1 MTNPERADAD
11 VRLDCWRSLQRSQR
25 RRALRRAAL
34 VRRRVRALR
43 RSGAGVGLVAALFVA
58 TGVALGHEQ
67 TAPTIA
73 RPAAAPG
80 LLSIGSRGVAV
91 EAVQRA
97 LGITADGVFGRQTAH
112 AVRHFQ
118 THRQLL
124 VDGVVGPQTAG
135 ALGLSSA
142 ASDHAH
148 EAEHSHAPASAGLGW
163 PLQGPITTPFS
174 SGHAGID
181 IAAPAGTPIA
191 AAASGTVSTV
201 QSTSQSGGYGNYACV
216 AHAAGTTTCYAHLAS
231 VAVSPGA
238 TVQQGQVV
246 GTVGCTGRCS
256 GDHLHFEVRN
266 AGAPVDPLA
275 SLGG

>member
-1 MTNPERADAD
+1 MTNPEHADAD
-11 VRLDCWRSLQRSQR
+11 MRLACWRSLERSQR
-25 RRALRRAAL
+25 RRALRRAVL

-43 RSGAGVGLVAALFVA
+43 RSAAGIGSVAALLVA

-67 TAPTIA
+67 TAPTVE
-73 RPAAAPG
+73 RPASASG
-80 LLSIGSRGVAV
+80 LLSVGSRGTAV

-97 LGITADGVFGRQTAH
+97 LGITADGVFGPQTDN

-118 THRQLL
+118 TQRQLL

-142 ASDHAH
+142 TSDHTH
-148 EAEHSHAPASAGLGW
+148 EREHSHAPASAGLAW
-163 PLQGPITTPFS
+163 PLQGPITTRFS

-201 QSTSQSGGYGNYACV
+201 QSTSQSGGYGNYACI
-216 AHAAGTTTCYAHLAS
+216 AHATGTTTCYAHLAS

-238 TVQQGQVV
+238 TVQQGQAV

-266 AGAPVDPLA
+266 AGAPVDPLGA
-275 SLGG
+275 LGG